1 MRHGTTIMSSP
12 NKPPVPAKAL
22 RILVVEDEVLIR
34 MLFEE
39 MITDLGHVVDGS
51 VGRIDEALKLA
62 TQLQCD
68 LAILD
73 VHLNGEEVY
82 PVAEAL
88 DQRGIPFIF
97 ATGYAG
103 AEIPEKFRGRP
114 TMQKPFQAEGLQA
127 MLQQLSGG

>member
-1 MRHGTTIMSSP
+1 MSSL

-22 RILVVEDEVLIR
+22 RILVVEDEILIR

-39 MITDLGHVVDGS
+39 MIADLGHVVDGS
-51 VGRIDEALKLA
+51 VGRID
-62 TQLQCD
+62 
-68 LAILD
+68 
-73 VHLNGEEVY
+73 
-82 PVAEAL
+82 EAL

-103 AEIPEKFRGRP
+103 AEIPEKFRSRP

-127 MLQQLSGG
+127 MLRQFSGD

>member
-22 RILVVEDEVLIR
+22 RILVVEDEILIR

-39 MITDLGHVVDGS
+39 MIADLGHVVDGS

-103 AEIPEKFRGRP
+103 TEIPEKFRGRP

-127 MLQQLSGG
+127 MLRQISGD